1 LPAGVTTF
9 EVMNVAMLLILYAAL
24 ALIPLLGVVFIVLQG
39 LIFTVDGLFLSLI
52 CLTMSGIFAA
62 CALLELRSAKIPTR
76 PKSLGRSGAMTADGS
91 GLVEQGRVESVTFFE
106 SHVGQPNKSVVTL
119 TDGGAARTVIL
130 EGDVRNALPV
140 GKKVAITCREEQGRR
155 ILLGVSYS

>member
-1 LPAGVTTF
+1 
-9 EVMNVAMLLILYAAL
+9 MNFAMLLILYAAL

-39 LIFTVDGLFLSLI
+39 MIFTVDGLFLSLI
-52 CLTMSGIFAA
+52 CLTMSGIFGL
-62 CALLELRSAKIPTR
+62 CALFELRSGKMPTR
-76 PKSLGRSGAMTADGS
+76 PKSAGHTATAPDGS

-119 TDGGAARTVIL
+119 SDGGAPRTVIL

-155 ILLGVSYS
+155 ILLGVSYT